1 MPVIK
6 GAQVVEAMGGRIT
19 KQVEEL
25 KNAGVEPCLAIL
37 RVGEDGS
44 QMAYERGARN
54 RLAKYGIKCETTALD
69 IDVSQEDFE
78 KAFRGLNEDAAVHGI
93 LILQPL
99 PKSLSIESIK
109 NEINPL
115 KDVDAISPMTLY
127 RVFAWDKQAFAPCTA
142 EGVIEILD
150 SIGTQYRGKKCVI
163 VGCPLVVGRPFGM
176 LLLARDATVTY
187 CHEFTVDVPKEA
199 RDADILISA
208 AGVPK
213 LIGAGHV
220 NENMTVVDVGINVG
234 ADGKMCGDV
243 DFDAVKDIVA
253 NITPVPGGAGSVTTS
268 VLADHVVRAAKALTN
283 K

>member
-25 KNAGVEPCLAIL
+25 KNTGVEPCLAIL

-54 RLAKYGIKCETTALD
+54 RLDKYGIKCETTALD

-163 VGCPLVVGRPFGM
+163 VGCSLVVGRPLGM

-268 VLADHVVRAAKALTN
+268 VLADHVVRAAKALT

>member
-115 KDVDAISPMTLY
+115 KDVDAISPTTLY

-163 VGCPLVVGRPFGM
+163 VGCSLVVGRPLGM

-220 NENMTVVDVGINVG
+220 NENMTVVDVGINIG

>member
-6 GAQVVEAMGGRIT
+6 GGQVVEAMGGRIT

-78 KAFRGLNEDAAVHGI
+78 KAFRGLNKDAAVHGI

-163 VGCPLVVGRPFGM
+163 VGCSLVVGRPLGM

-220 NENMTVVDVGINVG
+220 NENMTVVDVGINIG

>member
-54 RLAKYGIKCETTALD
+54 RLAKYGIKCETTDLD

-163 VGCPLVVGRPFGM
+163 VGCSLVVGRPLGM

-268 VLADHVVRAAKALTN
+268 VLADHVVRAAKALT

>member
-78 KAFRGLNEDAAVHGI
+78 KAFRGLNEDPAVHGI

-163 VGCPLVVGRPFGM
+163 VGCSLVVGRPLGM

-268 VLADHVVRAAKALTN
+268 VLADHVVRAAKALT

>member
-163 VGCPLVVGRPFGM
+163 VGCSLVVGRPLGM
-176 LLLARDATVTY
+176 LLLARYATVTY

-268 VLADHVVRAAKALTN
+268 VLADHVVRAAKALT

>member
-99 PKSLSIESIK
+99 PKSRGIEGIK

-163 VGCPLVVGRPFGM
+163 VGCSLVVGRPLGM

-268 VLADHVVRAAKALTN
+268 VLADHVVRAAKALT

>member
-78 KAFRGLNEDAAVHGI
+78 KAFRRLNDDPDVHGI

-163 VGCPLVVGRPFGM
+163 VGCSLVVGRPLGM

-268 VLADHVVRAAKALTN
+268 VLADHVVRAAKALT

>member
-44 QMAYERGARN
+44 QIAYERGARN

-163 VGCPLVVGRPFGM
+163 VGCSLVVGRPLGM

-268 VLADHVVRAAKALTN
+268 VLADHVVRAAKALT

>member
-163 VGCPLVVGRPFGM
+163 VGCSLVVGRPLGM
-176 LLLARDATVTY
+176 MLLARDATVTY

-220 NENMTVVDVGINVG
+220 NENMTVVDVGINSYV
-234 ADGKMCGDV
+234 
-243 DFDAVKDIVA
+243 FH
-253 NITPVPGGAGSVTTS
+253 S
-268 VLADHVVRAAKALTN
+268 N
-283 K
+283 KFPKRVFL

>member
-54 RLAKYGIKCETTALD
+54 RLAKYGIKCETTALEQ
-69 IDVSQEDFE
+69 DVSQEDFE

-163 VGCPLVVGRPFGM
+163 VGCSLVVGRPLGM

-268 VLADHVVRAAKALTN
+268 VLADHVVRAAKALT

>member
-54 RLAKYGIKCETTALD
+54 RLDKYGIKCETTALD

-163 VGCPLVVGRPFGM
+163 VGCSLVVGRPLGM

>member
-93 LILQPL
+93 LNLQPL

-109 NEINPL
+109 NEIHPL

-163 VGCPLVVGRPFGM
+163 VGCSLVVGRPLGM

-268 VLADHVVRAAKALTN
+268 VLADHVVRAAKALT

>member
-54 RLAKYGIKCETTALD
+54 RLDKYGIKCETTALEQ
-69 IDVSQEDFE
+69 DVSQGDFE
-78 KAFRGLNEDAAVHGI
+78 NAFRRLNDDPDVHGI

-163 VGCPLVVGRPFGM
+163 VGCSLVVGRPLGM

>member
-54 RLAKYGIKCETTALD
+54 RLDKYGIKCETTALD

-78 KAFRGLNEDAAVHGI
+78 KAFRGLNEDASVHGI

-163 VGCPLVVGRPFGM
+163 VGCSLVVGRPLGM

-268 VLADHVVRAAKALTN
+268 VLADHVVRAAKALT

>member
-1 MPVIK
+1 MPVIN

-163 VGCPLVVGRPFGM
+163 VGCSLVVGRPLGM

-268 VLADHVVRAAKALTN
+268 VLADHVVRAAKALT

>member
-37 RVGEDGS
+37 RVVEDGS

-54 RLAKYGIKCETTALD
+54 RLDKYGIKCETTALD

-142 EGVIEILD
+142 EGVIEILG

-163 VGCPLVVGRPFGM
+163 VGCSLVVGRPLGM

-268 VLADHVVRAAKALTN
+268 VLADHVVRAAKALT

>member
-150 SIGTQYRGKKCVI
+150 SIGTRYRGKKCVI
-163 VGCPLVVGRPFGM
+163 VGCSLVVGRPLGM

-268 VLADHVVRAAKALTN
+268 VLADHVVRAAKALT

>member
-54 RLAKYGIKCETTALD
+54 RLAKYGIRCETTALEQ
-69 IDVSQEDFE
+69 DVSQGDFE
-78 KAFRGLNEDAAVHGI
+78 NAFRRLNDDPDVHGI

-163 VGCPLVVGRPFGM
+163 VGCSLVVGRPLGM

>member
-78 KAFRGLNEDAAVHGI
+78 KAFRGLNEDADVHGI

-115 KDVDAISPMTLY
+115 KDVDAISPTTLY

-163 VGCPLVVGRPFGM
+163 VGCSLVVGRPLGM

-268 VLADHVVRAAKALTN
+268 VLADHVVRAAKALT

>member
-6 GAQVVEAMGGRIT
+6 GAQVVEAMGGRIA

-78 KAFRGLNEDAAVHGI
+78 KAFRRLNDDPDVHGI

-163 VGCPLVVGRPFGM
+163 VGCSLVVGRPLGM

-268 VLADHVVRAAKALTN
+268 VLADHVVRAAKALT

>member
-163 VGCPLVVGRPFGM
+163 VGCSLVVGRPLGM

-220 NENMTVVDVGINVG
+220 NENMTVVDVGINIG

>member
-54 RLAKYGIKCETTALD
+54 RLDKYGIKCETTALEQ
-69 IDVSQEDFE
+69 DVSQGDFE
-78 KAFRGLNEDAAVHGI
+78 NAFRRLNDDPDVHGI

-115 KDVDAISPMTLY
+115 KDVDAISPTTLY

-163 VGCPLVVGRPFGM
+163 VGCSLVVGRPLGM

>member
-6 GAQVVEAMGGRIT
+6 GAQVVEAMGERIV

-25 KNAGVEPCLAIL
+25 KSNGTEPCLAIL

-78 KAFRGLNEDAAVHGI
+78 KAVRGRNEDAAVQGI

-163 VGCPLVVGRPFGM
+163 VGCSLVVGRPLGM

-220 NENMTVVDVGINVG
+220 NENMTIVDVGINVDK
-234 ADGKMCGDV
+234 DGNMCGDV

>member
-163 VGCPLVVGRPFGM
+163 VGCSLVVGRPLGM

>member
-78 KAFRGLNEDAAVHGI
+78 KAFRGLNKDAAVHGI

-163 VGCPLVVGRPFGM
+163 VGCSLVVGRPLGM

-268 VLADHVVRAAKALTN
+268 VLADHVVRAAKALT

>member
-44 QMAYERGARN
+44 QIAYERGARN
-54 RLAKYGIKCETTALD
+54 RLDKYGIKCETTALD

-163 VGCPLVVGRPFGM
+163 VGCSLVVGRPLGM

-268 VLADHVVRAAKALTN
+268 VLADHVVRAAKALT

>member
-78 KAFRGLNEDAAVHGI
+78 KAFRGLNEDPAVHGI

-163 VGCPLVVGRPFGM
+163 VGCSLVVGRPLGM

>member
-44 QMAYERGARN
+44 QMAYERGAIN

-163 VGCPLVVGRPFGM
+163 VGCSLVVGRPLGM

-213 LIGAGHV
+213 LIGKGHV

-234 ADGKMCGDV
+234 ADGNMCGDV

>member
-115 KDVDAISPMTLY
+115 KDVDAISPTTLY

-163 VGCPLVVGRPFGM
+163 VGCSLVVGRPLGM

>member
-6 GAQVVEAMGGRIT
+6 GAQVVEAMGERIV

-25 KNAGVEPCLAIL
+25 KSNGTEPCLAIL

-163 VGCPLVVGRPFGM
+163 VGCSLVVGRPLGM

-220 NENMTVVDVGINVG
+220 NENMTIVDVGINVDK
-234 ADGKMCGDV
+234 DGNMCGDV

>member
-54 RLAKYGIKCETTALD
+54 RLDKYGIKCETTALEQ
-69 IDVSQEDFE
+69 DVSQGDFE
-78 KAFRGLNEDAAVHGI
+78 NAFRRLNDDPDVHGI

-115 KDVDAISPMTLY
+115 KDVDAISPTTLY

-163 VGCPLVVGRPFGM
+163 VGCSLVVGRPLGM

-220 NENMTVVDVGINVG
+220 NENMTVVDVGINIG

>member
-78 KAFRGLNEDAAVHGI
+78 KAFRGLNEDASVHGI

-163 VGCPLVVGRPFGM
+163 VGCSLVVGRPLGM